1 MAAMYISQLAIS
13 HFLCRFEI
21 LMLKRNPPGSVWILG
36 PSWCMISYMC
46 IYVQIYIYRYTYII
60 YIDIHMHVF
69 IYRAISIYVSIV
81 LLLSTTGPRPE
92 RSPCPRRG
100 GSSAAPGCE
109 GPKAHTS
116 TGLFENVGR
125 KAEV

>member
-1 MAAMYISQLAIS
+1 MYDI
-13 HFLCRFEI
+13 
-21 LMLKRNPPGSVWILG
+21 
-36 PSWCMISYMC
+36 
-46 IYVQIYIYRYTYII
+46 IYVHICADIYIDIYIYYI

>member
-1 MAAMYISQLAIS
+1 MAAMYISELAIS
-13 HFLCRFEI
+13 HLLCRFEI
-21 LMLKRNPPGSVWILG
+21 LMLKRNPPGSAWILG
-36 PSWCMISYMC
+36 PSCFMC
-46 IYVQIYIYRYTYII
+46 IYVHIYTNTHTHTHIYIYMHTYIC
-60 YIDIHMHVF
+60 MHLSLELF
-69 IYRAISIYVSIV
+69 LSVSIV